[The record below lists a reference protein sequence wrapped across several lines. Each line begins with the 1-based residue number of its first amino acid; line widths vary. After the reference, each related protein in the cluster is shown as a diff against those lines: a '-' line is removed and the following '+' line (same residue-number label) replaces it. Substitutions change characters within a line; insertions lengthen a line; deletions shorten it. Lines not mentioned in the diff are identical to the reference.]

1 MISEH
6 NIDLTDTLEEDGC
19 RDIKEKVVKYQDVYE
34 FYKKRKNIL
43 QVRQL
48 TVHAWNNMIHSH
60 QFHIIIFVFR
70 RN

>member
-48 TVHAWNNMIHSH
+48 TV
-60 QFHIIIFVFR
+60 
-70 RN
+70 

>member
-60 QFHIIIFVFR
+60 QFHIIIFVY
-70 RN
+70 

>member
-19 RDIKEKVVKYQDVYE
+19 RDIKEKVVKYQDVNE

-43 QVRQL
+43 QVR
-48 TVHAWNNMIHSH
+48 
-60 QFHIIIFVFR
+60 
-70 RN
+70 